1 MTAVI
6 FVVAAA
12 DWVTGTYLVVTAW
25 QRRRP
30 RRASLVAPPAP
41 TPLADEIEDWLMR
54 R

>member
-1 MTAVI
+1 MTDVI

-12 DWVTGTYLVVTAW
+12 DWVTGTYLVVTTW

-30 RRASLVAPPAP
+30 RRASRLVPPTP